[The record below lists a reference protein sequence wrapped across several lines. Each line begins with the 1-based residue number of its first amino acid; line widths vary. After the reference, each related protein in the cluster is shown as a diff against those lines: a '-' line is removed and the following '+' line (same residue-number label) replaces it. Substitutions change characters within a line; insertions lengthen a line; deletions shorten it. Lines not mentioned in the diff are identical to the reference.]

1 MSDFSIIYPTAISRP
16 VQGIN
21 AEINAEKGNKDS
33 SIFNPQ
39 KDNQTFYKDPFG
51 RTTNKSAA
59 FSAYERQIDG
69 QNNLIIRHEEAHKN
83 ASGPQASGSP
93 HYNIKIDPDGRDV
106 IFGGYQMINVPGLIT
121 FQAPMNKIEATEKAA
136 KFTIAGAEAP
146 ASFDSLSSADRNVAS
161 KGRQVLFSAQAA
173 KQKRLELEER
183 LVMFSGE
190 KPESALSPKQIARVN
205 QQKEPPQKPGVG
217 ELINYKA

>member
-21 AEINAEKGNKDS
+21 AEINAGKGNKDS

-39 KDNQTFYKDPFG
+39 KDNQTLYKDPFG
-51 RTTNKSAA
+51 QTTNKSAA
-59 FSAYERQIDG
+59 FSAYESQINK
-69 QNNLIIRHEEAHKN
+69 QNSLVIRHEEAHKD

-93 HYNIKIDPDGRDV
+93 HYKTKTDNDGRNI
-106 IFGGYQMINVPGLIT
+106 IFGGHQMINVPGLIT

-136 KFTIAGAEAP
+136 RFTVAGAEAP
-146 ASFDSLSSADRNVAS
+146 ASFDNLSAADRNVAS
-161 KGRQVLFSAQAA
+161 IGRQVLFSAQAA
-173 KQKRLELEER
+173 KKTRTELEER
-183 LVMFSGE
+183 IIQFSGK
-190 KPESALSPKQIARVN
+190 KPDGELSSKQITQAN
-205 QQKEPPQKPGVG
+205 QQQGPPLKPGVG